1 MSNSIERIKSRVV
14 LTYPTD
20 VEIVDPMESL
30 LSGGYSSVHTRLG
43 LNTEMFPPERAE
55 YMKEK
60 DEIIDHFRNLCGEKM
75 KRAIRRNLTRGS
87 MTYLNR
93 RILTVVIRNSMTYLN
108 RRILTVVTN
117 LFIFYV
123 WMGRRRVRNVEFSRK
138 SSSLTKTISTASL

>member
-1 MSNSIERIKSRVV
+1 M
-14 LTYPTD
+14 
-20 VEIVDPMESL
+20 
-30 LSGGYSSVHTRLG
+30 HTRLG
-43 LNTEMFPPERAE
+43 LNTEMFPPESAE

-93 RILTVVIRNSMTYLN
+93 RILTVV
-108 RRILTVVTN
+108 TN
-117 LFIFYV
+117 VFIFYV

>member
-43 LNTEMFPPERAE
+43 LNTEMFPPESAE

-75 KRAIRRNLTRGS
+75 KRAIRRNLTRG
-87 MTYLNR
+87 
-93 RILTVVIRNSMTYLN
+93 SMTYLN